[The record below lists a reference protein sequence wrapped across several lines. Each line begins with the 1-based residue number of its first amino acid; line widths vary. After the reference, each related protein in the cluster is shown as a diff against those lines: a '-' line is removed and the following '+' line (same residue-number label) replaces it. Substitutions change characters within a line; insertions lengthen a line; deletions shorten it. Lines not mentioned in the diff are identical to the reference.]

1 MQRSSRFA
9 AVLSEARALVNNLWT
24 EISDGWSCGRD
35 DYNAVMSELRFL
47 LSAHIGYSVWAT
59 REMLDACS
67 ALTPEQLSH
76 PQGASHSSI
85 LGTLRHI
92 HDGERVWLRRLIEVD
107 NDRLPPGPAPEHS
120 FEFLVKSWPEL
131 WRGYREWLESAS
143 DGDLTHEA
151 CTVLPDD
158 SKFCVARWQ
167 IMLHVINHTTFHR
180 GQVITMLR
188 ALGIQPPNTDLTRH
202 YSTR

>member
-1 MQRSSRFA
+1 
-9 AVLSEARALVNNLWT
+9 
-24 EISDGWSCGRD
+24 
-35 DYNAVMSELRFL
+35 MSELRLL
-47 LSAHIGYSVWAT
+47 LSAHIGYSAWAT
-59 REMLDACS
+59 RELLDACS
-67 ALTPEQLSH
+67 LLTLEQLSR

-107 NDRLPPGPAPEHS
+107 SDRLPPGPAPEHS
-120 FEFLVKSWPEL
+120 FGLLVQLWPEL

-143 DGDLTHEA
+143 DADLTHEI

-158 SKFCVARWQ
+158 SNFCVPRWQ
-167 IMLHVINHTTFHR
+167 IVLHVINHTTFHR

-188 ALGIQPPNTDLTRH
+188 ALGVQPPNTDVTRH
-202 YSTR
+202 YATH